1 MIESKIIFTG
11 PVGVGKTT
19 AIAAISDEPPIQT
32 DARASDMTLARKANT
47 TVAMDYGVI
56 RLDESTKVHLYGT
69 PGQERFDFMWEI
81 LSQGSIGL
89 ILIGIGLMTKPEP
102 ALVSGLCYLLLSIP
116 SALYAY
122 FLRKQGAVFVLNEQ
136 YLEYQSKAGGDY
148 QRHSLDEIAEIRYLV
163 SPVYRGYQSKRLRI
177 VGNKGALLAVV
188 NLNKLDGADFNGIYH
203 FVEQVAPYIKW
214 DFSNS

>member
-1 MIESKIIFTG
+1 MISYKRSIVI
-11 PVGVGKTT
+11 PVAV
-19 AIAAISDEPPIQT
+19 
-32 DARASDMTLARKANT
+32 
-47 TVAMDYGVI
+47 
-56 RLDESTKVHLYGT
+56 
-69 PGQERFDFMWEI
+69 
-81 LSQGSIGL
+81 SIGL
-89 ILIGIGLMTKPEP
+89 VLIGIGLMTKPEP
-102 ALVSGLCYLLLSIP
+102 ALVSGLSYLLLSIP
-116 SALYAY
+116 LALYVY

-136 YLEYQSKAGGDY
+136 YLEYQSKAAGDY

-188 NLNKLDGADFNGIYH
+188 NLNKLDGADFNDIYH

>member
-1 MIESKIIFTG
+1 MIAYKRSIVI
-11 PVGVGKTT
+11 PVAV
-19 AIAAISDEPPIQT
+19 
-32 DARASDMTLARKANT
+32 
-47 TVAMDYGVI
+47 
-56 RLDESTKVHLYGT
+56 
-69 PGQERFDFMWEI
+69 
-81 LSQGSIGL
+81 SIGL

-102 ALVSGLCYLLLSIP
+102 AVISGLCYLLLNIP

-148 QRHSLDEIAEIRYLV
+148 QRHSLEEIAEIRYMV

-188 NLNKLDGADFNGIYH
+188 NLNKLDGADFNDIYH
-203 FVEQVAPYIKW
+203 FVEQVAPHIRW

>member
-1 MIESKIIFTG
+1 MCTSNMISYKRSIVV
-11 PVGVGKTT
+11 PVAV
-19 AIAAISDEPPIQT
+19 
-32 DARASDMTLARKANT
+32 
-47 TVAMDYGVI
+47 
-56 RLDESTKVHLYGT
+56 
-69 PGQERFDFMWEI
+69 
-81 LSQGSIGL
+81 SIGL

-102 ALVSGLCYLLLSIP
+102 AVVSGLCYLLLNIP

-148 QRHSLDEIAEIRYLV
+148 QRYSLEEIAEIRYIV

-177 VGNKGALLAVV
+177 VGNKGELLAVV
-188 NLNKLDGADFNGIYH
+188 NLNKLDGADFNDIYH
-203 FVEQVAPYIKW
+203 FVEQVAPHIRW

>member
-1 MIESKIIFTG
+1 MIAYKRSIVI
-11 PVGVGKTT
+11 PVAV
-19 AIAAISDEPPIQT
+19 
-32 DARASDMTLARKANT
+32 
-47 TVAMDYGVI
+47 
-56 RLDESTKVHLYGT
+56 
-69 PGQERFDFMWEI
+69 
-81 LSQGSIGL
+81 SIGL
-89 ILIGIGLMTKPEP
+89 VLIGIGLMTKPEP
-102 ALVSGLCYLLLSIP
+102 AVISGLCYLLLNIP

-148 QRHSLDEIAEIRYLV
+148 QRHSLEEIAEIRYMV

-188 NLNKLDGADFNGIYH
+188 NLNKLDGADFNDIYH
-203 FVEQVAPYIKW
+203 FVEQVAPHIRW

>member
-19 AIAAISDEPPIQT
+19 AIAAISDHPPIQT

-81 LSQGSIGL
+81 LSKGSMGL
-89 ILIGIGLMTKPEP
+89 VLLLDNTRTNPLKDLKFFLDAFQELLKTAPLVVGVTKMDIRSLPGVDVYQKYLAQHNFNVPVFEID
-102 ALVSGLCYLLLSIP
+102 ARREDDVKQLVSAMLFSIDPGLE
-116 SALYAY
+116 
-122 FLRKQGAVFVLNEQ
+122 V
-136 YLEYQSKAGGDY
+136 
-148 QRHSLDEIAEIRYLV
+148 
-163 SPVYRGYQSKRLRI
+163 
-177 VGNKGALLAVV
+177 
-188 NLNKLDGADFNGIYH
+188 
-203 FVEQVAPYIKW
+203 
-214 DFSNS
+214 

>member
-1 MIESKIIFTG
+1 MISYKRSIVI
-11 PVGVGKTT
+11 PVAV
-19 AIAAISDEPPIQT
+19 
-32 DARASDMTLARKANT
+32 
-47 TVAMDYGVI
+47 
-56 RLDESTKVHLYGT
+56 
-69 PGQERFDFMWEI
+69 
-81 LSQGSIGL
+81 SIGL

-102 ALVSGLCYLLLSIP
+102 AVISGLCYLLLNIP

-148 QRHSLDEIAEIRYLV
+148 QRHSLEEIAEIRYMV

-188 NLNKLDGADFNGIYH
+188 NLNKLDGADFNDIYH
-203 FVEQVAPYIKW
+203 FVEQVAPHIRW

>member
-1 MIESKIIFTG
+1 MISYKRSIVV
-11 PVGVGKTT
+11 PVAV
-19 AIAAISDEPPIQT
+19 
-32 DARASDMTLARKANT
+32 
-47 TVAMDYGVI
+47 
-56 RLDESTKVHLYGT
+56 
-69 PGQERFDFMWEI
+69 
-81 LSQGSIGL
+81 SIGL

-102 ALVSGLCYLLLSIP
+102 AVVSGLCYLLLNIP

-148 QRHSLDEIAEIRYLV
+148 QRYSLEEIAEIRYIV

-188 NLNKLDGADFNGIYH
+188 NLNKLDGADFNDIYH
-203 FVEQVAPYIKW
+203 FVEQVAPHIRW

>member
-1 MIESKIIFTG
+1 MISYKRSIVI
-11 PVGVGKTT
+11 PVAV
-19 AIAAISDEPPIQT
+19 
-32 DARASDMTLARKANT
+32 
-47 TVAMDYGVI
+47 
-56 RLDESTKVHLYGT
+56 
-69 PGQERFDFMWEI
+69 
-81 LSQGSIGL
+81 SIGL

-102 ALVSGLCYLLLSIP
+102 AVISGLCYLLLNIP

-148 QRHSLDEIAEIRYLV
+148 QRHSLEEIAEIRYMV

-177 VGNKGALLAVV
+177 VGNEGALLAVV
-188 NLNKLDGADFNGIYH
+188 NLNKLDGADFNDIYH
-203 FVEQVAPYIKW
+203 FVEQVAPHIRW